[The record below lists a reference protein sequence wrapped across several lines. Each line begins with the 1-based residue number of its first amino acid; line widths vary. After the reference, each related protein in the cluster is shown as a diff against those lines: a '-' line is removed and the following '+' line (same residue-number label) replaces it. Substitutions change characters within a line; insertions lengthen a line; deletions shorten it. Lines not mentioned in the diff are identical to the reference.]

1 MKKFIAIVFS
11 FALLISMTIPAYGIT
26 NTKAMQQSINTI
38 SILDLG
44 GMNVTELN
52 EFIHEVASQSSTSST
67 STYGVSSSLLS
78 KAWYA
83 AGRIAYLKGY
93 TCAGTLVMYSAQG
106 KNYTETNGL
115 FANKIAKTSKYKTW
129 KSNYSSSSPT
139 SLSFESSDN
148 ADLYYSLH
156 AVNIGM
162 SGNSQGGTIVISDTF
177 DFDAEDQ
184 FSSPFVKFVNDF
196 AWLSQRTGA
205 LTVISVRI
213 SITA

>member
-106 KNYTETNGL
+106 KNYTG
-115 FANKIAKTSKYKTW
+115 
-129 KSNYSSSSPT
+129 P
-139 SLSFESSDN
+139 
-148 ADLYYSLH
+148 
-156 AVNIGM
+156 AV
-162 SGNSQGGTIVISDTF
+162 
-177 DFDAEDQ
+177 
-184 FSSPFVKFVNDF
+184 
-196 AWLSQRTGA
+196 RT
-205 LTVISVRI
+205 VHHH
-213 SITA
+213 